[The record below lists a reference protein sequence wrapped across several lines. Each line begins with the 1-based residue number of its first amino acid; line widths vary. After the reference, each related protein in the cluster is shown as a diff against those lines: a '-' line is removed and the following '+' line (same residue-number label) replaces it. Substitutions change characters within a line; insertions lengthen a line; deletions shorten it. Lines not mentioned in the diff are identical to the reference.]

1 MDQNIPFPTP
11 TDNVVP
17 APQVPIPSPTPSPTI
32 TELPGVFTLL
42 GQTWAIYKERMWTF
56 VGIGILPALI
66 ITALL
71 AAFAGGGFLFL
82 LKYRLTSLDFTP
94 SVIAPI
100 ILSIIVLVIITIII
114 KLCEQ
119 AALMYAIK
127 DNQEQI
133 GIIEAYKRGLPKI
146 GSLFW
151 ISFLTGI
158 ILLIGF
164 ILLIIPG
171 IIFAVWFAFAGFIL
185 ISEDIKGMD
194 ALKKSKEYVK
204 GRFGSVLWHIFFIS
218 ALFLIILIALGFTF
232 GIIISLLKIPF
243 GAEIIE
249 IILGSFLGPLLAT
262 YFFVLYQNLK
272 SSSIRR

>member
-32 TELPGVFTLL
+32 ITELPGVFALL
-42 GQTWAIYKERMWTF
+42 SQTWAIYKERMWTF

-71 AAFAGGGFLFL
+71 ATFGGGLIL
-82 LKYRLTSLDFTP
+82 LEDKIKSLDFTP